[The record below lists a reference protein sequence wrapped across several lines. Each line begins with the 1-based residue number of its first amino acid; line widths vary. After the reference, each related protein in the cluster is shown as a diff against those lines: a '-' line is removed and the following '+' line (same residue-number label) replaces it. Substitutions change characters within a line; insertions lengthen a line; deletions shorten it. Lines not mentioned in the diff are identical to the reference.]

1 MSRIKTNNVYKL
13 YIGLYPETVY
23 SIVKAYDLLPLS
35 ARQCTLVPLYLF
47 WGCPGNVGKL
57 RTGLRM
63 VLHVVMNSSD
73 TVFVGTTAE
82 SGHAGNPCIA
92 YRAVI

>member
-1 MSRIKTNNVYKL
+1 MMSRTKTNNVYKL

-35 ARQCTLVPLYLF
+35 ARQCTLVPLYPF

-57 RTGLRM
+57 RTGLLM
-63 VLHVVMNSSD
+63 VHVGMNSPD
-73 TVFVGTTAE
+73 TVCVGTTAE